1 MAESNLVQMKPSAN
15 FEFDDLQA
23 LFRFGNGQLTET
35 SFMLL
40 QVKDADTARQWLS
53 AAPVS
58 SATATRAPPD
68 TSLQIAFS
76 AEGLRA
82 MGLRE
87 NIIKDFSDEFITGLA
102 GDESRS
108 RRLGDTGA
116 NAPEHWQWG
125 GEFDQ
130 TPHILLMLY
139 ARKGT
144 LDDWKKTIENELFS
158 RAFQLLRTLPTVELE
173 ATEPFGFIDGISQPK
188 IDWAQQQST
197 DLHERD
203 RYSNQLVVGEVVLG
217 YRNEYGHYTP
227 RPLIDPK
234 QDPQA
239 CSLPKAEDE
248 PAMRDFGRNG
258 SYLVLRQLH
267 QDVPGFWQ
275 FIDVAS
281 DSDPEK
287 REQLAAS
294 MVGRER
300 DGTPLAPG
308 TPNHIPGI
316 PWQSHNNHF
325 TYELDAAGTRCPVGA
340 HIRRSNPRTGDY
352 PPGVSGFV
360 SRIIKALG
368 FGKGRPDEDL
378 IASARFHRLLRRGRS
393 YGPRISPEDA
403 IKPDAP
409 TSERGLQFIC
419 LVANIS
425 RQFEFV
431 QNAWNISSKFG
442 GVQNERDPLL
452 GIREPLLNGAHTDHF
467 NHPQPTGPMQ
477 TTCHLPQFITVHGGG
492 YFFMPGLRALQYIA
506 ATPATDGDSNS

>member
-1 MAESNLVQMKPSAN
+1 MKPSPN

-23 LFRFGNGQLTET
+23 LLRFGSGHLTET
-35 SFMLL
+35 HFMLL
-40 QVKDADTARQWLS
+40 QIKDADAAGQWLS
-53 AAPVS
+53 TAPVS
-58 SATATRAPPD
+58 SATATRPPPD

-76 AEGLRA
+76 VDGLRA
-82 MGLRE
+82 MGLQE
-87 NIIKDFSDEFITGLA
+87 HIIKDFSDEFITGLA

-108 RRLGDTGA
+108 RRLGDTGE
-116 NAPEHWQWG
+116 NAPEHWEWG
-125 GEFDQ
+125 GKSGQ
-130 TPHILLMLY
+130 TPHVLLMLY
-139 ARKGT
+139 AQNGKME
-144 LDDWKKTIENELFS
+144 DWKKTVETKLFK
-158 RAFQLLRTLPTVELE
+158 RAFKLFMTLPTTELE
-173 ATEPFGFIDGISQPK
+173 AKEPFGFIDGISQPK

-203 RYSNQLVVGEVVLG
+203 NYSNRLAVGEVVLG

-227 RPLIDPK
+227 RPLIDPQ
-234 QDPQA
+234 QDIHA
-239 CSLPKAEDE
+239 TSLPDAEDE
-248 PAMRDFGRNG
+248 PVMKDFGRNG
-258 SYLVLRQLH
+258 SYLVIRQLH

-281 DSDPEK
+281 NADPEK

-300 DGTPLAPG
+300 DGTPLAPA

-316 PWQSHNNHF
+316 AWQNRDNHF
-325 TYELDAAGTRCPVGA
+325 TYELDPGGTRCPVSA

-352 PPGVSGFV
+352 PPGVSGFF

-368 FGKGRPDEDL
+368 LGQNRPDEDL
-378 IASARFHRLLRRGRS
+378 IASSRFHRLLRRGRS
-393 YGPRISPEDA
+393 YGPRLTPEDA
-403 IKPDAP
+403 IKPDASTEP
-409 TSERGLQFIC
+409 RGLQFIC

-452 GIREPLLNGAHTDHF
+452 GIRAPLLNGEETDHF
-467 NHPQPTGPMQ
+467 NHPHPSGPMR
-477 TTCHLPQFITVHGGG
+477 TTAHLPQFITVRGGG
-492 YFFMPGLRALQYIA
+492 YFFMPGLRALQYLA
-506 ATPATDGDSNS
+506 TTPATDSDSSS